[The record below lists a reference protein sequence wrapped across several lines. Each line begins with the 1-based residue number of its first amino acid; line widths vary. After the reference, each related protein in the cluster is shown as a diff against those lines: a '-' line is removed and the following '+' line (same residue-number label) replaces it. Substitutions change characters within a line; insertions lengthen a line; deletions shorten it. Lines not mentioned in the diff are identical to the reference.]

1 MNDIAAIS
9 VTQLNG
15 YIKLMMDNDDF
26 LSSVAIRGE
35 ISNFKRH
42 TSGHLYFT
50 LKDERSEI
58 SAIMFRSAADRLTFA
73 PKSGMTVILYGK
85 VSVYEATGKYQIYVS
100 AMTDDGIGEM
110 YRQFLLLKAKLEAE
124 GLFASDRKRP
134 LPTYPKRI
142 GVVTS
147 PTGAA
152 IRDIINVTGR
162 RFPTAELLISP
173 ALVQGAEAP
182 ASLCAALELL
192 IAAGECDV
200 IIIGRGGGSA
210 EDLFAF
216 NDESLVRAVAACPV
230 PIISAVG
237 HETDTTLC
245 DYAADLRAPTPSAAA
260 ETSVPDRL
268 SLMQG
273 LADKEDKLD
282 GSVERILA
290 SYEKRISD
298 FSLKLDVCSPMARLE
313 NASARINNAG
323 EMLDKY
329 MSSVLERKRLKLA
342 SAVGQLEGVNPLA
355 VINRGYSMT
364 LDENGKIVSS
374 VGDVSAGDGI
384 SVRVKDGSI
393 VARVES
399 KTEEKNV
406 GKH

>member
-1 MNDIAAIS
+1 MNERAALS

-58 SAIMFRSAADRLTFA
+58 SAIMFRSAADRLGFM
-73 PKSGMTVILYGK
+73 PRSGMTVVVYGK
-85 VSVYEATGKYQIYVS
+85 VSVYEATGKYQIYAS

-124 GLFASDRKRP
+124 GLFAPDKKRP

-162 RFPTAELLISP
+162 RYPTAELLISP
-173 ALVQGAEAP
+173 ALVQGVEAP

-192 IAAGECDV
+192 IATGECDV

-216 NDESLVRAVAACPV
+216 NDEALVRAVAACPV

-268 SLMQG
+268 ALIQG
-273 LADKEDKLD
+273 LVDKEDKLEA
-282 GSVERILA
+282 SIERILT
-290 SYEKRISD
+290 SYAKRVNE
-298 FSLKLDVCSPMARLE
+298 FSLQLDARSPGARLE
-313 NASARINNAG
+313 NARTRISRAG
-323 EMLDKY
+323 ELLHKTMVNTVD
-329 MSSVLERKRLKLA
+329 SKRLMLGA
-342 SAVGQLEGVNPLA
+342 AVGRLEGVNPMS

-364 LDENGKIVSS
+364 LDGSGNIVSS
-374 VGDVSAGDGI
+374 ISDVNTGDGI
-384 SVRVKDGSI
+384 SVRIKDGSI
-393 VARVES
+393 FARVES
-399 KTEEKNV
+399 KTE
-406 GKH
+406 GK

>member
-1 MNDIAAIS
+1 MNERTALS

-58 SAIMFRSAADRLTFA
+58 SAIMFRSAADRLGFV
-73 PKSGMTVILYGK
+73 PKSGMTVVVYGK
-85 VSVYEATGKYQIYVS
+85 VSVYEASGKYQIYVS

-124 GLFASDRKRP
+124 GLFEPERKKP
-134 LPTYPKRI
+134 LPAYPKRI

-162 RFPTAELLISP
+162 RFPMAELLISP

-182 ASLCAALELL
+182 ASLCSALELL
-192 IAAGECDV
+192 IATGDCDG

-216 NDESLVRAVAACPV
+216 NDEALVRAVAACPV

-273 LADKEDKLD
+273 LADKEDKLE
-282 GSVERILA
+282 GSIERTLVGYTKKIN
-290 SYEKRISD
+290 E
-298 FSLKLDVCSPMARLE
+298 FSLQLEARSPSARLE
-313 NASARINNAG
+313 NVSMRLNGASELLFKNMSNKLESKRL
-323 EMLDKY
+323 ML
-329 MSSVLERKRLKLA
+329 SSVVGRLE
-342 SAVGQLEGVNPLA
+342 SVNPMS
-355 VINRGYSMT
+355 VIGRGYSMA
-364 LDENGKIVSS
+364 LDESGNIVSS
-374 VGDVSAGDGI
+374 VFDVESGDGI
-384 SVRVKDGSI
+384 SVRVKDGNI
-393 VARVES
+393 FARVEC

-406 GKH
+406 

>member
-1 MNDIAAIS
+1 MNERAALS

-15 YIKLMMDNDDF
+15 YIKLMMDKDDF

-58 SAIMFRSAADRLTFA
+58 SAIMFRSAADRLGFM
-73 PKSGMTVILYGK
+73 PKSGMTVVVYGK

-124 GLFASDRKRP
+124 GLFAPDRKRP
-134 LPTYPKRI
+134 LPIYPKRI

-173 ALVQGAEAP
+173 ALVQGVDAP
-182 ASLCAALELL
+182 ASLCTALELL

-216 NDESLVRAVAACPV
+216 NDEALVRAVAACPV

-260 ETSVPDRL
+260 ETSVPDRFA
-268 SLMQG
+268 LMQG
-273 LADKEDKLD
+273 LADKEDKLGGTID
-282 GSVERILA
+282 RIIKAYAKQIVE
-290 SYEKRISD
+290 
-298 FSLKLDVCSPMARLE
+298 FSLRLDAHSPSARLD
-313 NASARINNAG
+313 NAGVRINNACN
-323 EMLDKY
+323 MLDKN
-329 MSSVLERKRLKLA
+329 MSSVLERKRMKLA
-342 SAVGQLEGVNPLA
+342 SAVGLLEGVNPLS

-374 VGDVSAGDGI
+374 VEDVSAGDGI
-384 SVRVKDGSI
+384 SVRVKDGNI
-393 VARVES
+393 FARVES
-399 KTEEKNV
+399 KTEENDV
-406 GKH
+406 GKN

>member
-1 MNDIAAIS
+1 MNERTALS

-58 SAIMFRSAADRLTFA
+58 SAIMFRSAADRLGFV
-73 PKSGMTVILYGK
+73 PKSGMTVVVYGK
-85 VSVYEATGKYQIYVS
+85 VSVYEASGKYQIYVS

-124 GLFASDRKRP
+124 GLFEPERKKP
-134 LPTYPKRI
+134 LPAYPKRI

-162 RFPTAELLISP
+162 RFPMAELLISP
-173 ALVQGAEAP
+173 ARVQGAEAP
-182 ASLCAALELL
+182 ASLCSALELL
-192 IAAGECDV
+192 IATGDCDG

-216 NDESLVRAVAACPV
+216 NDEALVRAVAACPV

-273 LADKEDKLD
+273 LADKEDKLE
-282 GSVERILA
+282 GSIERTLVGYTKKIN
-290 SYEKRISD
+290 E
-298 FSLKLDVCSPMARLE
+298 FSLQLEARSPSARLE
-313 NASARINNAG
+313 NVSMRLNGASELLFKNMSNKLESKRL
-323 EMLDKY
+323 ML
-329 MSSVLERKRLKLA
+329 SSVVGRLE
-342 SAVGQLEGVNPLA
+342 SVNPMS
-355 VINRGYSMT
+355 VIGRGYSMA
-364 LDENGKIVSS
+364 LDESGNIVSS
-374 VGDVSAGDGI
+374 VFDVESGDGI
-384 SVRVKDGSI
+384 SVRVKDGNI
-393 VARVES
+393 FARVEC

-406 GKH
+406 

>member
-1 MNDIAAIS
+1 MNERTALS

-58 SAIMFRSAADRLTFA
+58 SAIMFRSAADRLGFV
-73 PKSGMTVILYGK
+73 PKSGMTVVVYGK
-85 VSVYEATGKYQIYVS
+85 VSVYEASGKYQIYVS

-124 GLFASDRKRP
+124 GLFEPERKKP
-134 LPTYPKRI
+134 LPAYPKRI

-162 RFPTAELLISP
+162 RFPMAELLISP

-182 ASLCAALELL
+182 AILCSALELL
-192 IAAGECDV
+192 IATGDCDV

-216 NDESLVRAVAACPV
+216 NDEALVRAVAACPV

-273 LADKEDKLD
+273 LADKEDKLE
-282 GSVERILA
+282 GSIERTLVGYTKKIN
-290 SYEKRISD
+290 E
-298 FSLKLDVCSPMARLE
+298 FSLQLEARSPSARLE
-313 NASARINNAG
+313 NVSMRLNGASELLFKNMSNKLESKRL
-323 EMLDKY
+323 ML
-329 MSSVLERKRLKLA
+329 SSVVGRLE
-342 SAVGQLEGVNPLA
+342 SVNPMS
-355 VINRGYSMT
+355 VIGRGYSMA
-364 LDENGKIVSS
+364 LDESGNIVSS
-374 VGDVSAGDGI
+374 VFDVESGDGI
-384 SVRVKDGSI
+384 SVRVKDGNI
-393 VARVES
+393 FARVEC

-406 GKH
+406 

>member
-1 MNDIAAIS
+1 MNERTALS

-58 SAIMFRSAADRLTFA
+58 SAIMFRSAADRLGFV
-73 PKSGMTVILYGK
+73 PKSGMTVVVYGK
-85 VSVYEATGKYQIYVS
+85 VSVYEASGKYQIYVS

-124 GLFASDRKRP
+124 GLFEPERKKP
-134 LPTYPKRI
+134 LPAYPKRI

-162 RFPTAELLISP
+162 RFPMAELLISP

-182 ASLCAALELL
+182 ASLCSALELL
-192 IAAGECDV
+192 IATGDCDV

-216 NDESLVRAVAACPV
+216 NDEALVRAVAACPV

-273 LADKEDKLD
+273 LADKEDKLE
-282 GSVERILA
+282 GSIERTLVGYTKKIN
-290 SYEKRISD
+290 E
-298 FSLKLDVCSPMARLE
+298 FSLQLEARSPSARLE
-313 NASARINNAG
+313 NVSMRLNGASELLFKNMSNKLESKRL
-323 EMLDKY
+323 ML
-329 MSSVLERKRLKLA
+329 SSVVGRLE
-342 SAVGQLEGVNPLA
+342 SVNPMS
-355 VINRGYSMT
+355 VIGRGYSMA
-364 LDENGKIVSS
+364 LDESGNIVSS
-374 VGDVSAGDGI
+374 VFDVESGDGI
-384 SVRVKDGSI
+384 SVRVKDGNI
-393 VARVES
+393 FARVEC

-406 GKH
+406 

>member
-1 MNDIAAIS
+1 MNEREALS

-50 LKDERSEI
+50 LKDERSEV

-73 PKSGMTVILYGK
+73 PKSGMTVVVYGK
-85 VSVYEATGKYQIYVS
+85 VSVYEASGKYQIYVS
-100 AMTDDGIGEM
+100 AMTDGGIGEM
-110 YRQFLLLKAKLEAE
+110 YRQFLLLKARLEAE
-124 GLFASDRKRP
+124 GLFAPERKKP
-134 LPTYPKRI
+134 LPIYPKRI

-162 RFPTAELLISP
+162 RFPLAELLISP

-182 ASLCAALELL
+182 ASLCSSLELL
-192 IAAGECDV
+192 IATGECDV

-216 NDESLVRAVAACPV
+216 NDEALVRMVAACPV

-237 HETDTTLC
+237 HETDTSLC

-260 ETSVPDRL
+260 ETSVPDRF
-268 SLMQG
+268 SLIEG
-273 LADKEDKLD
+273 LADKEDKLEAA
-282 GSVERILA
+282 VERTLVGYA
-290 SYEKRISD
+290 KRINE
-298 FSLKLDVCSPMARLE
+298 FSLQLDARSPSARLE
-313 NASARINNAG
+313 NAGMRLKRAEELLEKN
-323 EMLDKY
+323 
-329 MSSVLERKRLKLA
+329 MSSTLDSKRLVLSA
-342 SAVGQLEGVNPLA
+342 AVGKLESVNPMS
-355 VINRGYSMT
+355 VIKRGYSMT
-364 LDENGKIVSS
+364 LDESGNIVSS
-374 VGDVSAGDGI
+374 TCDVRTGDGI

-393 VARVES
+393 FARVEG
-399 KTEEKNV
+399 KTEENNGGKN
-406 GKH
+406 

>member
-1 MNDIAAIS
+1 MNERAALS

-58 SAIMFRSAADRLTFA
+58 SAIMFRSAADRLGFM
-73 PKSGMTVILYGK
+73 PRSGMTVVVYGK
-85 VSVYEATGKYQIYVS
+85 VSVYEATGKYQIYAS

-124 GLFASDRKRP
+124 DLFAPDKKRP

-162 RFPTAELLISP
+162 RYPTAELLISP
-173 ALVQGAEAP
+173 ALVQGVEAP

-192 IAAGECDV
+192 IATGECDV
-200 IIIGRGGGSA
+200 IIIGRGGGSS

-216 NDESLVRAVAACPV
+216 NDEALVRAVAACPV

-268 SLMQG
+268 ALIQG
-273 LADKEDKLD
+273 LVDKEDKLEA
-282 GSVERILA
+282 SIERILT
-290 SYEKRISD
+290 SYAKRVNE
-298 FSLKLDVCSPMARLE
+298 FSLQLDARSPGARLE
-313 NASARINNAG
+313 NARTRISRAG
-323 EMLDKY
+323 ELLHKTMVNTVD
-329 MSSVLERKRLKLA
+329 SKRLMLGA
-342 SAVGQLEGVNPLA
+342 AVGRLEGVNPMS

-364 LDENGKIVSS
+364 LDGSGNIVSS
-374 VGDVSAGDGI
+374 IRDVNTGDGI
-384 SVRVKDGSI
+384 SVRIKDGSI
-393 VARVES
+393 FARVES
-399 KTEEKNV
+399 KTE
-406 GKH
+406 GK